1 MTSALRFGLWYDF
14 RNPSRWRQDPTTLYR
29 SILAQVERAEELGWD
44 DVWLSEHHFI
54 EDDYTPSV
62 LPLAAAIA
70 ARTTRMRIGT
80 AALLLPLH
88 DPLRVAE
95 DAATV
100 DVLSGGRL
108 DLGVAL
114 GYKLSEFKGFGVSTS
129 SRVGRLEEGLG
140 ILRALFAGKTLN
152 HNGRYYHYEDVSLRP
167 LPVQR
172 PLPLWV
178 GGFVEVAARRA
189 ARLADGLI
197 VNGGVGW
204 VIDAYRDELQRL
216 GQDPAEH
223 EVASGFQWLVVARDP
238 EKRWREARDHFIYQ
252 LGHYMTWAAEPS
264 GHSAPAITRDEQLRQ
279 AGFHVMSPE
288 RAVELIR
295 PYVKQYRLNRF
306 YSWTLPPGLP
316 PEWSDEHIE
325 LMAKEVIPAF
335 RPSPGT

>member
-29 SILAQVERAEELGWD
+29 LILAQVERAEELGWD

-152 HNGRYYHYEDVSLRP
+152 HSGRYYHYEDVSLRP

-189 ARLADGLI
+189 ARFADGLI

-216 GQDPAEH
+216 GQDPADH
-223 EVASGFQWLVVARDP
+223 EVVKTSGVSVSDLLGNKPRTSPMRSTARV
-238 EKRWREARDHFIYQ
+238 EVFKGVGRTVKRF
-252 LGHYMTWAAEPS
+252 
-264 GHSAPAITRDEQLRQ
+264 
-279 AGFHVMSPE
+279 
-288 RAVELIR
+288 
-295 PYVKQYRLNRF
+295 
-306 YSWTLPPGLP
+306 
-316 PEWSDEHIE
+316 
-325 LMAKEVIPAF
+325 
-335 RPSPGT
+335 